1 MSRRYYN
8 KRGNDLTTDKIVD
21 ICVQIDNGLFDRK
34 LDERDWYGK
43 IEIFREEMIEVLLR
57 RYRAHYVLDNKPNL
71 SLDRAYE
78 TYLKYY
84 ID

>member
-1 MSRRYYN
+1 
-8 KRGNDLTTDKIVD
+8 
-21 ICVQIDNGLFDRK
+21 VQIDNGLFDRK

>member
-8 KRGNDLTTDKIVD
+8 KRATDLTTDDIVD
-21 ICVQIDNGLFDRK
+21 ILLQIDNGLFDRK
-34 LDERDWYGK
+34 LDDMGWYGK
-43 IEIFREEMIEVLLR
+43 IEIFREELIEVLLS
-57 RYRAHYVLDNKPNL
+57 RYRGHYVLDNSVSI

-84 ID
+84 I